1 MRGICKMAKNK
12 FPVFA
17 TIVLIF
23 SIAWLLKELN
33 VYNIKLPILPVI
45 LVVFSIGWIFN
56 RFSK

>member
-1 MRGICKMAKNK
+1 MAKNK